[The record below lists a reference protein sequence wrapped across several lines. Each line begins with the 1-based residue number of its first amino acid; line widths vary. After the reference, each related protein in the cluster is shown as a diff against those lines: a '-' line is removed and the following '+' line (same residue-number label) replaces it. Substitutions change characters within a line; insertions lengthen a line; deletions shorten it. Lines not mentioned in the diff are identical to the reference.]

1 MYTKCKGTKC
11 KGTKCKGTKRK
22 GLKTKKRSI
31 RHRHHTKRTNKVVK
45 RKTMKHK
52 TRKHYTRKH
61 KRRNL
66 RKSKV
71 MRGGMF
77 SDNAGSYPDTY
88 VPGEDSFDSGLRS
101 LGNPYNA
108 AVNGTPS
115 GNHHPYN
122 PYVKDPPIQSNPQQ
136 GLPKGSQQGG
146 KKHKQSG
153 GGFLTK
159 LMPEELVN
167 VGRSVPAA
175 FGNLADKFKGDI
187 PHPSS
192 KVYPTEQPHVYSS
205 EDRGNLINPDT
216 ISIDDITNIYN
227 NANNEISGI

>member
-1 MYTKCKGTKC
+1 MYTKRKGN
-11 KGTKCKGTKRK
+11 KRK

-31 RHRHHTKRTNKVVK
+31 RHRHHSRCNHTKRTKRTNKVVK
-45 RKTMKHK
+45 HKAMKRK
-52 TRKHYTRKH
+52 TRKH

-66 RKSKV
+66 RKSKM

-77 SDNAGSYPDTY
+77 SDNAGSYPDAY
-88 VPGEDSFDSGLRS
+88 VPGEHSFDSGLRS

-122 PYVKDPPIQSNPQQ
+122 PYVKDPPIQSNTQ
-136 GLPKGSQQGG
+136 KGG
-146 KKHKQSG
+146 KKHNYKKKKQCG

-205 EDRGNLINPDT
+205 EDRGSLINPDT
-216 ISIDDITNIYN
+216 ISIDDIKDIYN

>member
-1 MYTKCKGTKC
+1 MYTKRKGTKC
-11 KGTKCKGTKRK
+11 K

-45 RKTMKHK
+45 HKTMKHK
-52 TRKHYTRKH
+52 TKKHKYRKH

-88 VPGEDSFDSGLRS
+88 VPGEHSFNNGLRS

-122 PYVKDPPIQSNPQQ
+122 PYVKDPPIQSNTQK

-146 KKHKQSG
+146 KKHKQKG

-159 LMPEELVN
+159 IMPEELVN

-205 EDRGNLINPDT
+205 EDRGTLINPDT
-216 ISIDDITNIYN
+216 ISIDDIKDIYN
-227 NANNEISGI
+227 NANNQISGI

>member
-1 MYTKCKGTKC
+1 MYTKRKSTKC
-11 KGTKCKGTKRK
+11 K

-31 RHRHHTKRTNKVVK
+31 RHRHHSRCNHTKRTNKVVK
-45 RKTMKHK
+45 HKAMKHK
-52 TRKHYTRKH
+52 TRKHHTRKH

-77 SDNAGSYPDTY
+77 SDNAGSYPDAY
-88 VPGEDSFDSGLRS
+88 VPDVNSFDNGLRN

-108 AVNGTPS
+108 TVNGTPS

-122 PYVKDPPIQSNPQQ
+122 PYVKDPPIQSNT
-136 GLPKGSQQGG
+136 QQGG
-146 KKHKQSG
+146 KNHKQQRRKKYKQCG

-205 EDRGNLINPDT
+205 EDRGSLINPDT
-216 ISIDDITNIYN
+216 ISIDDIKDIYN

>member
-1 MYTKCKGTKC
+1 MYTKRKGTKC
-11 KGTKCKGTKRK
+11 K

-45 RKTMKHK
+45 HKAMKYK
-52 TRKHYTRKH
+52 TRKHHTRKHHIRKH

-77 SDNAGSYPDTY
+77 SDNAGSYPDNAY
-88 VPGEDSFDSGLRS
+88 VPDVNSFDNGLRS

-146 KKHKQSG
+146 KKHRQGG

-205 EDRGNLINPDT
+205 EDRGTLINPDT
-216 ISIDDITNIYN
+216 ISIDDIKDIYN
-227 NANNEISGI
+227 NANNQISGI